1 MIVHTNMKFILFIAS
16 MLSSVGLFS
25 SCANNNQTKTDKK
38 FEFSKMAEA
47 NQEIQNT
54 NDTLEVATLGAGCF
68 WCVEAVFQSL
78 KGVSKVQSG
87 YSGGA
92 VKNPS
97 YKEVCTGRTGHAE
110 VIQVT
115 FNPQVISFAQLLE
128 VFFGTHD
135 PTTLNRQGADE
146 GTQYRSAIFYHS
158 DEQKRLGELAI
169 KAANESGN
177 WSDPIVTE
185 VTAFSNFYPAEDY
198 HDNYYNLNEEQPYC
212 RAVITPK
219 MDKFKKKFAELL
231 K

>member
-1 MIVHTNMKFILFIAS
+1 MVRIHMKFILFIAS

-25 SCANNNQTKTDKK
+25 SCANNNEPKTEKK

-47 NQEIQNT
+47 NQDIPNT
-54 NDTLEVATLGAGCF
+54 NDTLEIATLGAGCF

-78 KGVSKVQSG
+78 KGVYKVQSG
-87 YSGGA
+87 YSGGN

-110 VIQVT
+110 VVQVT

-185 VTAFSNFYPAEDY
+185 VTAFSNFYPTEDY